1 MKKQKIREYTING
14 NISGEKYIELLNWL
28 LNTAKADEFSFAF
41 NEEVGIHE
49 NGIQLEKELKP
60 YLIRK
65 RKTDIWLTAERR
77 KNEIVGGVY
86 YYKYNQITRKI
97 LSIFSHSLFGWGDD
111 NLEELPKD
119 IIFYKDRKAILEV
132 IGHSHF
138 LTTYFLN
145 DETFLEWHK
154 KFFEKD
160 ELWYRN

>member
-1 MKKQKIREYTING
+1 M
-14 NISGEKYIELLNWL
+14 
-28 LNTAKADEFSFAF
+28 
-41 NEEVGIHE
+41 
-49 NGIQLEKELKP
+49 KP

-86 YYKYNQITRKI
+86 YYKYNQNTRKI
-97 LSIFSHSLFGWGDD
+97 LSIFSNSLFGWGDD
-111 NLEELPKD
+111 NLEELPED
-119 IIFYKDRKAILEV
+119 IIFYKDRKAILEA
-132 IGHSHF
+132 IGHSHS

-145 DETFLEWHK
+145 DETFLAGHK